1 MKYLILILI
10 LAGCAQTPSKQEIIQ
25 VSPPVVPLKV
35 EPMAQQMSRTE
46 VIQATMQCE
55 QDGLRAV
62 PIMSKRMIN
71 GFLSDIVIDIQ
82 CLPKRQPYF

>member
-1 MKYLILILI
+1 MRYLILILI
-10 LAGCAQTPSKQEIIQ
+10 LAGCAQPPPRQEIIQ
-25 VSPPVVPLKV
+25 VGPPVVPLRV

>member
-1 MKYLILILI
+1 MKYLIPILI
-10 LAGCAQTPSKQEIIQ
+10 LAGCAQTPKNEVIP
-25 VSPPVVPLKV
+25 VTPPVVPLTV
-35 EPMAQQMSRTE
+35 EPRAQQMSRTE

-71 GFLSDIVIDIQ
+71 GFLSDIVIDI
-82 CLPKRQPYF
+82 